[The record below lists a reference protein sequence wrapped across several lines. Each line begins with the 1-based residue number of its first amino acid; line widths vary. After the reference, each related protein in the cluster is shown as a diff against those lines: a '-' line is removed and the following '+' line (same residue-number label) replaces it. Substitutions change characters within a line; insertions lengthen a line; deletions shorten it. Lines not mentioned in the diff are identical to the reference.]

1 MSNKILIG
9 LMFASLL
16 LMGCTATC
24 SKNSLSAC
32 SAETSC
38 NTNEGYWCDDNED
51 GAFNCQSAK
60 CTLGNLT
67 VDELENVVNAEDLG
81 NLDQLSTDANSGGLP
96 DLGSL

>member
-1 MSNKILIG
+1 MSNKILFG

-16 LMGCTATC
+16 LMGCTC
-24 SKNSLSAC
+24 SKGSLSAC

-51 GAFNCQSAK
+51 GTFNCQTAA

-67 VDELENVVNAEDLG
+67 ETSELESVVSEEDLG
-81 NLDQLSTDANSGGLP
+81 NLDQLDTNANSGGLP